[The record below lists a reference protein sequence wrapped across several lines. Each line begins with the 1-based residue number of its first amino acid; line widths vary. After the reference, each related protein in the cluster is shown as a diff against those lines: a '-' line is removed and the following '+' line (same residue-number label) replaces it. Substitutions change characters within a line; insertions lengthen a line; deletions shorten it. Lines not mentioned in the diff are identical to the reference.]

1 MMMKDKLSGSALQ
14 KKKKKPLCLAWL
26 SPCVCVFC

>member
-1 MMMKDKLSGSALQ
+1 MMMKDELSGSALQ
-14 KKKKKPLCLAWL
+14 KKKKPLCLAWL

>member
-1 MMMKDKLSGSALQ
+1 MMVKDELSGSALQ
-14 KKKKKPLCLAWL
+14 KKKPLCLAWL